1 MGTGIFFLLEAI
13 FYMVLLM
20 IIYFNKPRFKNKENK
35 MYSFLIIV
43 AILELLT
50 ELSLDIV
57 GPQYQTIKFV
67 SYFIAKLYCVLLLL
81 WITMLCAYV
90 VMISL
95 NMKKKEIYFNKIKN
109 IFIFIFIICALAIFI
124 LPIKFVYYKEASY
137 TVGAGVNIVY
147 IFSFIFSFVG
157 ISCLIWNI
165 KNIRNKKFLPM
176 LIFLILGGFCSL
188 IQYKEP
194 GLLLAVPVHA
204 YITFIMYFTI
214 ENPDMKML
222 EELEKNRKL
231 IDRNTE
237 EKSNLLFELSHEV
250 REPLGKIKEIS
261 SNVSNIEDKEILKEK
276 LIKINEKAN
285 DMSLLVNDILDISVT
300 NRKNMQI
307 YNETYD
313 PTLLFK
319 KIVIKF
325 KEEKHENVKFNVSI
339 PESLPKRLY
348 GDSVKIKQIVNTVL
362 TNAFKYTKEGYVD
375 FKVMNINK
383 YDIARL
389 IIEVED
395 TGSGMSIDKI
405 NEVLNNTKEITEEEI
420 KNIDKIDLGLKLANK
435 LVIELG
441 GILVIKSEENKGTK
455 ITIIIDEKIKEEGY
469 NEIIEKGNY
478 LKKEKVGIVGNNTK
492 ELNKI
497 RDLITEYETK
507 VYLDGNELIENIK
520 NKEKF
525 DCIILFDEMKPSGIE
540 VLKKLKEIKG
550 YKIPTLVIL
559 EDNKLSIKEHY
570 KKDGFTDY
578 ILISNIK
585 EEIKKLDKYIK

>member
-1 MGTGIFFLLEAI
+1 MENISGVSFSILSFI
-13 FYMVLLM
+13 YLM
-20 IIYFNKPRFKNKENK
+20 IISCFYFSKKRSNSIETKI
-35 MYSFLIIV
+35 YSILIIV
-43 AILELLT
+43 TLIGLLIDIIGYFIFNKVGESTFITIIISKLYIIYYFSWIILFTSYIYIISFDIDNSNYKKVSKIFSIVFILGCLLFSVLQINISFNDKQIFT
-50 ELSLDIV
+50 YGLAV
-57 GPQYQTIKFV
+57 NVQYFV
-67 SYFIAKLYCVLLLL
+67 SVLCIIFMIYCL
-81 WITMLCAYV
+81 
-90 VMISL
+90 
-95 NMKKKEIYFNKIKN
+95 IKN
-109 IFIFIFIICALAIFI
+109 FRYLKI
-124 LPIKFVYYKEASY
+124 
-137 TVGAGVNIVY
+137 
-147 IFSFIFSFVG
+147 
-157 ISCLIWNI
+157 
-165 KNIRNKKFLPM
+165 KKFLPLILF
-176 LIFLILGGFCSL
+176 LIFGVIVMI
-188 IQYKEP
+188 IQGKYP
-194 GLLLAVPVHA
+194 HLLLL
-204 YITFIMYFTI
+204 ITAESIVTALMYFTI

-319 KIVIKF
+319 KLVIKF

>member
-1 MGTGIFFLLEAI
+1 
-13 FYMVLLM
+13 
-20 IIYFNKPRFKNKENK
+20 
-35 MYSFLIIV
+35 
-43 AILELLT
+43 
-50 ELSLDIV
+50 
-57 GPQYQTIKFV
+57 
-67 SYFIAKLYCVLLLL
+67 
-81 WITMLCAYV
+81 
-90 VMISL
+90 
-95 NMKKKEIYFNKIKN
+95 
-109 IFIFIFIICALAIFI
+109 
-124 LPIKFVYYKEASY
+124 
-137 TVGAGVNIVY
+137 
-147 IFSFIFSFVG
+147 
-157 ISCLIWNI
+157 
-165 KNIRNKKFLPM
+165 
-176 LIFLILGGFCSL
+176 
-188 IQYKEP
+188 
-194 GLLLAVPVHA
+194 
-204 YITFIMYFTI
+204 
-214 ENPDMKML
+214 
-222 EELEKNRKL
+222 
-231 IDRNTE
+231 
-237 EKSNLLFELSHEV
+237 
-250 REPLGKIKEIS
+250 
-261 SNVSNIEDKEILKEK
+261 
-276 LIKINEKAN
+276 
-285 DMSLLVNDILDISVT
+285 
-300 NRKNMQI
+300 
-307 YNETYD
+307 
-313 PTLLFK
+313 
-319 KIVIKF
+319 
-325 KEEKHENVKFNVSI
+325 
-339 PESLPKRLY
+339 
-348 GDSVKIKQIVNTVL
+348 
-362 TNAFKYTKEGYVD
+362 
-375 FKVMNINK
+375 MNINK

>member
-1 MGTGIFFLLEAI
+1 MENISGVSFSILSFI
-13 FYMVLLM
+13 YLM
-20 IIYFNKPRFKNKENK
+20 IISCFYFSKKRSNSNETKI
-35 MYSFLIIV
+35 YSILIIV
-43 AILELLT
+43 TLIGLLIDIIGYFIFNKVGESTFITIIISKLYIIYYFSWIILFTSYIYIISFDIDNSNYEKVSKIFSIVFILGCLLFSVLQINISFNDKQIFT
-50 ELSLDIV
+50 YGLAV
-57 GPQYQTIKFV
+57 NVQYFV
-67 SYFIAKLYCVLLLL
+67 SVLCIIFMIYCL
-81 WITMLCAYV
+81 
-90 VMISL
+90 
-95 NMKKKEIYFNKIKN
+95 IKN
-109 IFIFIFIICALAIFI
+109 FRYLKI
-124 LPIKFVYYKEASY
+124 
-137 TVGAGVNIVY
+137 
-147 IFSFIFSFVG
+147 
-157 ISCLIWNI
+157 
-165 KNIRNKKFLPM
+165 KKFLPLILF
-176 LIFLILGGFCSL
+176 LIFGVIVMI
-188 IQYKEP
+188 IQGKYP
-194 GLLLAVPVHA
+194 HLLLL
-204 YITFIMYFTI
+204 ITAESIVTALMYFTI

-319 KIVIKF
+319 KLVIKF

-420 KNIDKIDLGLKLANK
+420 KNIDKINIGLKLANK

-585 EEIKKLDKYIK
+585 EEIKKLDKYI

>member
-1 MGTGIFFLLEAI
+1 
-13 FYMVLLM
+13 M
-20 IIYFNKPRFKNKENK
+20 IIQGKYPH
-35 MYSFLIIV
+35 
-43 AILELLT
+43 
-50 ELSLDIV
+50 
-57 GPQYQTIKFV
+57 
-67 SYFIAKLYCVLLLL
+67 LLLL
-81 WITMLCAYV
+81 ITAESIV
-90 VMISL
+90 T
-95 NMKKKEIYFNKIKN
+95 
-109 IFIFIFIICALAIFI
+109 AL
-124 LPIKFVYYKEASY
+124 
-137 TVGAGVNIVY
+137 
-147 IFSFIFSFVG
+147 
-157 ISCLIWNI
+157 
-165 KNIRNKKFLPM
+165 
-176 LIFLILGGFCSL
+176 
-188 IQYKEP
+188 
-194 GLLLAVPVHA
+194 
-204 YITFIMYFTI
+204 MYFTI

-319 KIVIKF
+319 KLVIKF

-420 KNIDKIDLGLKLANK
+420 KNIDKINIGLKLANK

-585 EEIKKLDKYIK
+585 DEIKKLDKYI

>member
-1 MGTGIFFLLEAI
+1 MENISGVSFSILSFI
-13 FYMVLLM
+13 YLM
-20 IIYFNKPRFKNKENK
+20 IISCFYFSKKRSNSNETKI
-35 MYSFLIIV
+35 YSILIIV
-43 AILELLT
+43 TLIGLLIDIIGYFIFNKVGESTFITIIISKLYIIYYFSWIILFTSYIYIISFDIDNSNYKKVSKIFSIVFILGCLLFSVLQINISFNDKQIFT
-50 ELSLDIV
+50 YGLAV
-57 GPQYQTIKFV
+57 NVQYFV
-67 SYFIAKLYCVLLLL
+67 SVLCIIFMIYCL
-81 WITMLCAYV
+81 
-90 VMISL
+90 
-95 NMKKKEIYFNKIKN
+95 IKN
-109 IFIFIFIICALAIFI
+109 FRYLKI
-124 LPIKFVYYKEASY
+124 
-137 TVGAGVNIVY
+137 
-147 IFSFIFSFVG
+147 
-157 ISCLIWNI
+157 
-165 KNIRNKKFLPM
+165 KKFLPLILF
-176 LIFLILGGFCSL
+176 LIFGVIVMI
-188 IQYKEP
+188 IQGKYP
-194 GLLLAVPVHA
+194 HLLLL
-204 YITFIMYFTI
+204 ITAESIVTALMYFTI

-319 KIVIKF
+319 KLVIKF

-420 KNIDKIDLGLKLANK
+420 KNIDKINIGLKLANK

-585 EEIKKLDKYIK
+585 EEIKKLDKYI